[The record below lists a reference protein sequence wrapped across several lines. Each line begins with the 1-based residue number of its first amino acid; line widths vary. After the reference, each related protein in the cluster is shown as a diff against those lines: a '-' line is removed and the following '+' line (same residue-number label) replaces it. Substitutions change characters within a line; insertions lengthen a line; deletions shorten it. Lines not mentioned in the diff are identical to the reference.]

1 MLHEQ
6 TISTMNALKLFGMA
20 KGFGDRMGDPKHA
33 DLSHAEFVGML
44 VDDER
49 TYRENRRLKSLLKN
63 ARLRVSDAA
72 LEDIDYRHPRGLE
85 KAQVRELATPRW
97 IEARRN
103 VLIVGA
109 TGIGKTYLACALGNM
124 AARAGFTV
132 LYQRAPRMFES
143 LAQARGDGSHLRL
156 IERLGRVQVL
166 VVDDF
171 LLAPLSASERRDFM
185 EIVEDRYRTGATVI
199 ASQLPIRDWHAAIG
213 DATLADAILDRLV
226 HNAYKFVLRGAS
238 VRSAQDKP

>member
-20 KGFGDRMGDPKHA
+20 KGFGDRMTDPKHA

-49 TYRENRRLKSLLKN
+49 IYRENRRLKSLLKN
-63 ARLRVSDAA
+63 ARLRVTDAA

-85 KAQVRELATPRW
+85 KAQVRELSTPRW

-171 LLAPLSASERRDFM
+171 LLAPLSAAERKDFM
-185 EIVEDRYRTGATVI
+185 EVVEDRYRVGATII
-199 ASQLPIRDWHAAIG
+199 ASQLPIREWHAAIG
-213 DATLADAILDRLV
+213 DPTLADAILDRLV
-226 HNAYKFVLRGAS
+226 HNAYKFLLRGVS
-238 VRSAQDKP
+238 VRAAQDKP